1 MCTEKKCYICFSCG
15 GNVVK
20 FIDKDVVTYMDE
32 HADGCP
38 MSEVSE
44 KTDEFYEK
52 LILKSETKADR
63 KADIE
68 STIKVIMK
76 EQAGVDLT
84 VENNKDLFKL
94 NLDELTWIEVVM
106 EIETA
111 YGIGIDEELLG
122 FTFDDVRKVLSLD
135 TLVEHV
141 ESKLKQE

>member
-1 MCTEKKCYICFSCG
+1 MCTEKKCYMCFSCN
-15 GNVVK
+15 GNIVK
-20 FIDKDVVTYMDE
+20 FIDNDVVTYMDE

-68 STIKVIMK
+68 STMKVIMK

-111 YGIGIDEELLG
+111 YGIGIDEIDLG
-122 FTFDDVRKVLSLD
+122 FKIDDTPRKLPLD
-135 TLVEHV
+135 FLVEYV
-141 ESKLKQE
+141 ESKTNQG